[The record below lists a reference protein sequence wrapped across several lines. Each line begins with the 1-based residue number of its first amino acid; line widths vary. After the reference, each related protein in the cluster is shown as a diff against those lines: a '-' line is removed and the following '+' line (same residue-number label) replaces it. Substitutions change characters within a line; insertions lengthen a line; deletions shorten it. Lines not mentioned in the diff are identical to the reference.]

1 MAAAR
6 TVRPSTATIACEMT
20 SHATISTALTAV
32 LLQSNGQLE
41 ELKAQNKAH
50 AEASDAQIEE
60 LKTELAESK
69 AAREIEARTGSRV
82 DYHKIVAFTALADEN
97 IRNAKKLEEVT
108 EKLEEVSGMLTAV
121 SQALRDGAAKQRELS
136 ENIAY
141 TAYTAYTAR
150 LEQNATDIIKEEQ
163 MMEQM
168 EQMMEQMMESKQN
181 HLETQQTLKALRDGA
196 GKLAGALAS
205 REDEGRHRHAYA

>member
-60 LKTELAESK
+60 LKTPELAESK
-69 AAREIEARTGSRV
+69 AEIEARTGSRV

-141 TAYTAYTAR
+141 TAYTAR
-150 LEQNATDIIKEEQ
+150 LEQNATDITKEEQ

-205 REDEGRHRHAYA
+205 REDEGGRHRHAYA

>member
-41 ELKAQNKAH
+41 ELKAQNKAD

-69 AAREIEARTGSRV
+69 AKIEARTGSRV

-97 IRNAKKLEEVT
+97 IRNATKLEEVT
-108 EKLEEVSGMLTAV
+108 EKLEEVNGMLTAV

-205 REDEGRHRHAYA
+205 REDEGRHGHAYA

>member
-141 TAYTAYTAR
+141 TAYTAR
-150 LEQNATDIIKEEQ
+150 LEQNATDITKEEQ

-205 REDEGRHRHAYA
+205 REDEGRHGHAYA

>member
-1 MAAAR
+1 
-6 TVRPSTATIACEMT
+6 MT

-41 ELKAQNKAH
+41 ELKAQNKAD

-69 AAREIEARTGSRV
+69 AEIEARTGSRV

-108 EKLEEVSGMLTAV
+108 EKLEEINGMLTAV

-205 REDEGRHRHAYA
+205 REDEGRHGHAYA

>member
-60 LKTELAESK
+60 LKTPELAESK
-69 AAREIEARTGSRV
+69 AEIEARTGSRV

-136 ENIAY
+136 ENI
-141 TAYTAYTAR
+141 AYTAYTAR

>member
-1 MAAAR
+1 
-6 TVRPSTATIACEMT
+6 MT

-41 ELKAQNKAH
+41 ELKAQNKAD

-60 LKTELAESK
+60 LKTELAESQ
-69 AAREIEARTGSRV
+69 AEIEARTGSRV

>member
-1 MAAAR
+1 
-6 TVRPSTATIACEMT
+6 MT

-41 ELKAQNKAH
+41 ELKAQNKAD

-69 AAREIEARTGSRV
+69 AKIEARTGSRV

-97 IRNAKKLEEVT
+97 IRNATKLEEVT
-108 EKLEEVSGMLTAV
+108 EKLEEVNGMLTAV

-205 REDEGRHRHAYA
+205 REDEGRHGHAYA

>member
-1 MAAAR
+1 
-6 TVRPSTATIACEMT
+6 MT

-60 LKTELAESK
+60 LKTPELAESK
-69 AAREIEARTGSRV
+69 AEIEARTGSRV

>member
-41 ELKAQNKAH
+41 ELKAQNKAD

-69 AAREIEARTGSRV
+69 AKIEARTGSRV

-108 EKLEEVSGMLTAV
+108 EKLEEINGMLTAV

-150 LEQNATDIIKEEQ
+150 LEQNATDIIKE
-163 MMEQM
+163 EQM

>member
-136 ENIAY
+136 ENIIRVA
-141 TAYTAYTAR
+141 TKHKFIPFFHDIALLDHWNR
-150 LEQNATDIIKEEQ
+150 LG
-163 MMEQM
+163 
-168 EQMMEQMMESKQN
+168 ESFPTMYRSGGC
-181 HLETQQTLKALRDGA
+181 LW
-196 GKLAGALAS
+196 LAG
-205 REDEGRHRHAYA
+205 YANRM

>member
-1 MAAAR
+1 
-6 TVRPSTATIACEMT
+6 MT

-41 ELKAQNKAH
+41 ELKAQNKAD

-69 AAREIEARTGSRV
+69 AKIEARTGSRV

-108 EKLEEVSGMLTAV
+108 EKLEEVNGMLTAV

-205 REDEGRHRHAYA
+205 REDEGRHGHAYA

>member
-60 LKTELAESK
+60 LKTPELAESK
-69 AAREIEARTGSRV
+69 AEIEARTGSRV

-141 TAYTAYTAR
+141 TAYTAR
-150 LEQNATDIIKEEQ
+150 LEQNATDITKEEQ

>member
-1 MAAAR
+1 
-6 TVRPSTATIACEMT
+6 MT

-41 ELKAQNKAH
+41 ELKAQNKAD

-60 LKTELAESK
+60 LKTELAESQ
-69 AAREIEARTGSRV
+69 AEIEARTGSRV

-205 REDEGRHRHAYA
+205 REDEGRHGHAYA